1 MNPVKSARREEA
13 DRGPAAQYV
22 LRLRQGYG
30 AYARPSEEVR
40 RIVDGAMGPTR
51 LTDVL
56 YKSRKD

>member
-1 MNPVKSARREEA
+1 MNPVKSARREET
-13 DRGPAAQYV
+13 DRSPAAEYV

-40 RIVDGAMGPTR
+40 RIVDDSMGQTR

-56 YKSRKD
+56 YESRKD